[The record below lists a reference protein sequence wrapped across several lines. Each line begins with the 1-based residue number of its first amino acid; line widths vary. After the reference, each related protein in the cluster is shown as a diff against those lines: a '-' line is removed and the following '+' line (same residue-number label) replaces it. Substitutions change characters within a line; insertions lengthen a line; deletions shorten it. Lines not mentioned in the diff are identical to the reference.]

1 MAVFSLDKNYF
12 FPVKIIKIVSHSVA
26 WGILL
31 LYIHKSWFHANAL
44 IKVEKLK
51 WTWNKELQMKVN
63 HKLLKFKSQTPP
75 RHSPNNL
82 EQDNLCAS

>member
-26 WGILL
+26 RGILL
-31 LYIHKSWFHANAL
+31 LYIHKSWFHADAL

-51 WTWNKELQMKVN
+51 
-63 HKLLKFKSQTPP
+63 
-75 RHSPNNL
+75 
-82 EQDNLCAS
+82 